1 MNNAAGPEA
10 RTRPLWPKLLILAL
24 ILGFA
29 ALAATL
35 LPRGFS
41 DDFTQIGKGGNI
53 VVLVHNHDTSNSME
67 LMNTMNKLRDEY
79 EGRVKFLVADKYSPE
94 GIKFVETYG
103 IDQVALVFFAPDGKR
118 LETLYTQQ
126 DEPSLRNNLN
136 RVFHF

>member
-1 MNNAAGPEA
+1 MGKPADSAPS
-10 RTRPLWPKLLILAL
+10 TRPLWPKLLILAL
-24 ILGFA
+24 IVGFIAIA
-29 ALAATL
+29 ASL

-79 EGRVKFLVADKYSPE
+79 EGRVQFLVADKYAPE
-94 GIKFVETYG
+94 GMKFVETYA
-103 IDQVALVFFAPDGKR
+103 IDAVALVFFAPDGKR

-126 DEPSLRNNLN
+126 DEASLRNSLDQ
-136 RVFHF
+136 VFHV